1 MNPQSDSQKPVGSK
15 VVTPADAEIATLF
28 PTCHAIG
35 MDKIKIKGDDFKTHI
50 RQGDK
55 VKQGQLLIEFD
66 IDKIKKASYPVVTN
80 FADRRQRH

>member
-1 MNPQSDSQKPVGSK
+1 MRNPILKSPLEGK
-15 VVTPADAEIATLF
+15 VVAPVDAEIATLF

-35 MDKIKIKGDDFKTHI
+35 MDKIKIKGDDFKTHV

-66 IDKIKKASYPVVTN
+66 IDKIKKAGYPVVTN